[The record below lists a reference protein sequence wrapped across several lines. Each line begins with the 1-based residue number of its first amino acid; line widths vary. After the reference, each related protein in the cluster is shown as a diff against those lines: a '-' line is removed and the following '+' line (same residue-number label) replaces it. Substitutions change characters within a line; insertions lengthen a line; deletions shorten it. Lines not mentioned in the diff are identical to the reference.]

1 MMLWLHRRA
10 GSEVSYAD
18 IAAGVGIP
26 VSSRLRAAVR
36 QVRVAAA
43 EHGDRLEQFMNSKD
57 PLKRGAKVT
66 RYQRCGTGDE
76 LGARDALL
84 ACRKSV
90 ASMAEMKRACEFE
103 AQNPASIDSAAF
115 GQMAD
120 TADGA
125 MRLIS
130 GVGGLGEKVMANQ
143 TTIKTMAAR
152 IADLEAQVSEMT
164 ADSSSAATA

>member
-1 MMLWLHRRA
+1 M
-10 GSEVSYAD
+10 D
-18 IAAGVGIP
+18 ISAGVGIP
-26 VSSRLRAAVR
+26 VSSRLKAAVR

-43 EHGDRLEQFMNSKD
+43 EHGDRLEQFRNSED
-57 PLKRGAKVT
+57 PLRRRTRVT
-66 RYQRCGTGDE
+66 RYQRRGTGDE
-76 LGARDALL
+76 LGAKDALL

-103 AQNPASIDSAAF
+103 AKNPASIAPAAF

-130 GVGGLGEKVMANQ
+130 GVVAL
-143 TTIKTMAAR
+143 AR
-152 IADLEAQVSEMT
+152 RSWRT
-164 ADSSSAATA
+164 RRRSRPWPPGSPTWRPRSAR